1 MSCDEKS
8 HDSDLLID
16 LVDNTQHPQRSLPM
30 PSVASCHVLVVVVVV
45 PLPFL
50 SSVFTQTWCPFSLPS
65 HPVFL
70 FLSRSFSPS
79 AVFFFFF
86 LVLVFFLLS
95 SPDALFPSP
104 FFPSASKFLEIDLLH
119 FLSCPRA
126 SLESFHSSHP
136 SRRSSRDNGGK
147 IVNICRPWRH
157 LCDQV
162 KIK

>member
-1 MSCDEKS
+1 MRNL
-8 HDSDLLID
+8 DSNLLID

-45 PLPFL
+45 VPLPFL
-50 SSVFTQTWCPFSLPS
+50 SPVFTQTWCPFSLPS

-104 FFPSASKFLEIDLLH
+104 FFRVRVSFLRLTSFTSFLALVPPLSHFIHPILLDGRLETTGARSLTSVDLGDNIL
-119 FLSCPRA
+119 L
-126 SLESFHSSHP
+126 
-136 SRRSSRDNGGK
+136 RSGQD
-147 IVNICRPWRH
+147 
-157 LCDQV
+157 
-162 KIK
+162 